1 MVPWDPETGFC
12 QAGKAGE
19 NFLQP
24 FKEMDR
30 FYPKKR
36 QFWFLFAIYAL
47 IQKIV

>member
-1 MVPWDPETGFC
+1 MVPMDPETGFC

-24 FKEMDR
+24 FKEMDH
-30 FYPKKR
+30 FYAKNVN
-36 QFWFLFAIYAL
+36 FDLFATYAL